1 MASKKSFLSRLS
13 SKQKLSLF
21 FFAVLLLAFP
31 LIVLAVKFQQDFRS
45 RAYTPSPI
53 ITTSSLPSATQGTK
67 YEATVLG
74 IDSSG
79 YGNFLSMNFSG
90 LPTGLSKG
98 PCQISAPATDR
109 IQPSITPIPPI
120 STTPTPKCTPRPNC
134 IEGEPK
140 NDGRVYCALIGAP
153 PSGTVYCPPPTPTCV
168 PQPPC
173 PKGATNCQV
182 PPPPSGTSYC
192 GAGCYYKQVQCVKA
206 PCNPVLVCPPT
217 STPTPIVP
225 TQISCLIT
233 GVPTTPGTFKV
244 IVTLSNSQTKLSA
257 TQALPLSVFLVTSI
271 TPTPSCKPRPA
282 CLDSTPR
289 CQIPETSDMCP
300 RPTRTPTPTTC
311 IMCPPPPVNCTY
323 VGGSCSSCGTLS
335 CQVTRTPTPPTRFK
349 TPTPI
354 IYRPN

>member
-53 ITTSSLPSATQGTK
+53 ITTSSLPPAKQGAK

-79 YGNFLSMNFSG
+79 YGKFLSMNFSG
-90 LPTGLSKG
+90 LPPGLSKG
-98 PCQISAPATDR
+98 PCQITTNTPPQNGGGGGGAVRVLGDSTDR
-109 IQPSITPIPPI
+109 EIAQAAPPSTTRMPPISITPTPTSCKNPPSCPPPPPNCTYNSI
-120 STTPTPKCTPRPNC
+120 SCSGCGPLTCKTTPTP
-134 IEGEPK
+134 
-140 NDGRVYCALIGAP
+140 
-153 PSGTVYCPPPTPTCV
+153 TPTCI

-206 PCNPVLVCPPT
+206 PCNPVLVCPTT

-271 TPTPSCKPRPA
+271 PPTPSCKPRPA

-289 CQIPETSDMCP
+289 CQIPETS
-300 RPTRTPTPTTC
+300 
-311 IMCPPPPVNCTY
+311 
-323 VGGSCSSCGTLS
+323 
-335 CQVTRTPTPPTRFK
+335 
-349 TPTPI
+349 
-354 IYRPN
+354 

>member
-90 LPTGLSKG
+90 LPAGLSKG
-98 PCQISAPATDR
+98 PCQISAPAADKIR
-109 IQPSITPIPPI
+109 PSVTPIPPI
-120 STTPTPKCTPRPNC
+120 SVSPTKKTP
-134 IEGEPK
+134 
-140 NDGRVYCALIGAP
+140 AAP
-153 PSGTVYCPPPTPTCV
+153 PCV

-173 PKGATNCQV
+173 PADSSNCQV
-182 PPPPSGTSYC
+182 PPPPSGKSYC
-192 GAGCYYKQVQCVKA
+192 
-206 PCNPVLVCPPT
+206 PRP
-217 STPTPIVP
+217 TPTPITP

-257 TQALPLSVFLVTSI
+257 TQGLGLSV
-271 TPTPSCKPRPA
+271 TPS
-282 CLDSTPR
+282 
-289 CQIPETSDMCP
+289 
-300 RPTRTPTPTTC
+300 PTTC

-335 CQVTRTPTPPTRFK
+335 CQVTRTPTPTTRFY

>member
-53 ITTSSLPSATQGTK
+53 ITTSSLPPAKQGAK

-79 YGNFLSMNFSG
+79 YGSFLSMNFAG
-90 LPTGLSKG
+90 LPPGLSKG
-98 PCQISAPATDR
+98 PCQISAPATAKIR
-109 IQPSITPIPPI
+109 PSITPIPPI
-120 STTPTPKCTPRPNC
+120 SVTPAPKCTPRPNC

-153 PSGTVYCPPPTPTCV
+153 PSGTVYCPQPIPTCI

-173 PKGATNCQV
+173 PADSSNCQV
-182 PPPPSGTSYC
+182 PPPPSGKSYC
-192 GAGCYYKQVQCVKA
+192 
-206 PCNPVLVCPPT
+206 PRP
-217 STPTPIVP
+217 TPTPITP

-244 IVTLSNSQTKLSA
+244 IVTLSNSQTNLST
-257 TQALPLSVFLVTSI
+257 TQGLGLSVFSVT
-271 TPTPSCKPRPA
+271 PP
-282 CLDSTPR
+282 
-289 CQIPETSDMCP
+289 
-300 RPTRTPTPTTC
+300 TPTPTT
-311 IMCPPPPVNCTY
+311 
-323 VGGSCSSCGTLS
+323 
-335 CQVTRTPTPPTRFK
+335 RFY

>member
-53 ITTSSLPSATQGTK
+53 ITTSSLPPAKQGVK

-79 YGNFLSMNFSG
+79 YGKFLSMNFSG

-98 PCQISAPATDR
+98 PCQISVPTTAKIR
-109 IQPSITPIPPI
+109 PSTTPIPPI
-120 STTPTPKCTPRPNC
+120 AGSPTPATMPPISITP
-134 IEGEPK
+134 
-140 NDGRVYCALIGAP
+140 
-153 PSGTVYCPPPTPTCV
+153 
-168 PQPPC
+168 
-173 PKGATNCQV
+173 
-182 PPPPSGTSYC
+182 
-192 GAGCYYKQVQCVKA
+192 
-206 PCNPVLVCPPT
+206 
-217 STPTPIVP
+217 TPTPIMP
-225 TQISCLIT
+225 TQISCLISGT
-233 GVPTTPGTFKV
+233 PTTPGTFKV

-323 VGGSCSSCGTLS
+323 VGGSCSSCGALS
-335 CQVTRTPTPPTRFK
+335 CEVTRTPTPTTRFY